1 MTVAIHVERLS
12 KTFKRYQPRRY
23 RTLKESLINGEMFER
38 RLSER
43 IEAVRDVSFSVT
55 AGETF
60 GIVGR
65 NGAGKSTLL
74 KLLCGI
80 LKPTSGRIAVNGRIA
95 ALLSLGVGFHE
106 QMSGRENVF
115 LNGLVLGLTPREVR
129 ARFDDI
135 VTFAELEDFIDA
147 PVWTYST
154 GMRMRLAFSVAVNVD
169 PDILII
175 DEVLAVGDAA
185 FMEKCLGRMREFKAK
200 GKTMLLVTHETAALT
215 EWCRRA
221 LWLDYGQVRALGDP
235 AEVVQAYLNEF
246 SEAVSVAAMNAVA

>member
-1 MTVAIHVERLS
+1 MTVAIHVEQLS

-43 IEAVRDVSFSVT
+43 VEAVKDVSFSVA

-60 GIVGR
+60 GVIGR

-80 LKPTSGRIAVNGRIA
+80 LKPTSGCIAINGRIA

-106 QMSGRENVF
+106 QMSGRDNVF
-115 LNGLVLGLTPREVR
+115 LNGLVLGLSPREIR

-135 VTFAELEDFIDA
+135 VTFAELEEFIDA

-175 DEVLAVGDAA
+175 DEVLAVGDIA
-185 FMEKCLGRMREFKAK
+185 FAEKCLRRMREFQAK
-200 GKTMLLVTHETAALT
+200 GKTLLLVTHDIPTMT
-215 EWCRRA
+215 EWCQRA
-221 LWLDYGQVRALGDP
+221 LWLDHGRVRALGDP
-235 AEVVQAYLNEF
+235 ADVAQAYLSAL
-246 SEAVSVAAMNAVA
+246 SEVVPVAAVNAVA

>member
-1 MTVAIHVERLS
+1 MTVAIYVEHLS

-38 RLSER
+38 RLPER
-43 IEAVRDVSFSVT
+43 IEAVRDVSFSVA

-60 GIVGR
+60 GIIGR

-80 LKPTSGRIAVNGRIA
+80 LKPTTGRIAVQGRVA

-115 LNGLVLGLTPREVR
+115 LNGLVLGLSPREIR

-175 DEVLAVGDAA
+175 DEVLAVGDIA
-185 FMEKCLGRMREFKAK
+185 FTEKCLERMRMFQEK
-200 GKTMLLVTHETAALT
+200 GRTLLLVTHDTAILT
-215 EWCRRA
+215 AWCQRA
-221 LWLDYGQVRALGDP
+221 LWLDQGQVRALGDP
-235 AEVVQAYLNEF
+235 TEVAQTYLSTF
-246 SEAVSVAAMNAVA
+246 SDPVAVPAMNAVA

>member
-1 MTVAIHVERLS
+1 MTVAIHVEHLS

-23 RTLKESLINGEMFER
+23 RTLKESLIYGEMFER

-60 GIVGR
+60 GIIGR

-80 LKPTSGRIAVNGRIA
+80 LKPTTGRIAVKGRIA

-115 LNGLVLGLTPREVR
+115 LNGLVLGLSPREIL

-154 GMRMRLAFSVAVNVD
+154 GMRMRLAFSVAINVD

-175 DEVLAVGDAA
+175 DEVLAVGDIA
-185 FMEKCLGRMREFKAK
+185 FTEKCLGRMRLFQKK
-200 GKTMLLVTHETAALT
+200 GKTLLLVTHDTALLKD
-215 EWCRRA
+215 WCQRG
-221 LWLDYGQVRALGDP
+221 LWLDQGQVRLLGNAADV
-235 AEVVQAYLNEF
+235 AQAYLSTV
-246 SEAVSVAAMNAVA
+246 SEPAAAPAINAVA

>member
-1 MTVAIHVERLS
+1 MTVAIHVEHLS

-43 IEAVRDVSFSVT
+43 VEAVKDVSFTVT

-60 GIVGR
+60 GVIGR

-106 QMSGRENVF
+106 QMSGRDNVF
-115 LNGLVLGLTPREVR
+115 LNGLVLGLTPREIR

-135 VTFAELEDFIDA
+135 VTFAELEEFIDA

-175 DEVLAVGDAA
+175 DEVLAVGDVA
-185 FMEKCLGRMREFKAK
+185 FTEKCLARMREFQAK
-200 GKTMLLVTHETAALT
+200 GKTLLLVTHDTAVMT
-215 EWCRRA
+215 GWCRRA
-221 LWLDYGQVRALGDP
+221 LWLDQGRVRMMGDP
-235 AEVVQAYLNEF
+235 SEVAQAYLNEF
-246 SEAVSVAAMNAVA
+246 SETLSVAAMNAVA

>member
-43 IEAVRDVSFSVT
+43 VEAVKDLSFSV
-55 AGETF
+55 APGETF
-60 GIVGR
+60 GIIGR

-80 LKPTSGRIAVNGRIA
+80 LKPTSGHIAVNGRVA

-106 QMSGRENVF
+106 QMSGRDNVF
-115 LNGLVLGLTPREVR
+115 LNGLVLGLSPREVR

-135 VTFAELEDFIDA
+135 VTFAELEEFINA

-154 GMRMRLAFSVAVNVD
+154 GMRMRLAFSVAINVD

-175 DEVLAVGDAA
+175 DEVLAVGDIA
-185 FMEKCLGRMREFKAK
+185 FTEKCLARMREFQAR
-200 GKTMLLVTHETAALT
+200 GKTMVLVTHEIASLT

-221 LWLDYGQVRALGDP
+221 LWLDQGRARVMGAP
-235 AEVVQAYLNEF
+235 ADVAQAYLSEC
-246 SEAVSVAAMNAVA
+246 SEAASISAIDAVA

>member
-1 MTVAIHVERLS
+1 MTLAIHVEHLS

-38 RLSER
+38 RLSEQV
-43 IEAVRDVSFSVT
+43 EAVRDVSFSVET
-55 AGETF
+55 GETF
-60 GIVGR
+60 GIIGR

-80 LKPTSGRIAVNGRIA
+80 LKPTSGRIAVNGRVA

-106 QMSGRENVF
+106 QMSGRDNVF
-115 LNGLVLGLTPREVR
+115 LNGLVLGLAPREIR

-175 DEVLAVGDAA
+175 DEVLAVGDVA
-185 FMEKCLGRMREFKAK
+185 FTEKCLARMREFQTR
-200 GKTMLLVTHETAALT
+200 GKTLLLVTHDIATMTA
-215 EWCRRA
+215 WCRRA
-221 LWLDYGQVRALGDP
+221 LWLDHGQVRAIGTPSDV
-235 AEVVQAYLNEF
+235 AQAYLNELAGA
-246 SEAVSVAAMNAVA
+246 SSAAAINAVA

>member
-1 MTVAIHVERLS
+1 MTVAIHVEHLS

-23 RTLKESLINGEMFER
+23 RTLKESIINGEMFER

-43 IEAVRDVSFSVT
+43 IEAVKDVSFSVA

-60 GIVGR
+60 GIIGR

-80 LKPTSGRIAVNGRIA
+80 LKPTTGRIAVRGRVA

-115 LNGLVLGLTPREVR
+115 LNGLVLGLSPREIR

-169 PDILII
+169 PDVLII
-175 DEVLAVGDAA
+175 DEVLAVGDIA
-185 FMEKCLGRMREFKAK
+185 FTEKCLERMRMFQEK
-200 GKTMLLVTHETAALT
+200 GRTLLLVTHDTATLAA
-215 EWCRRA
+215 WCQRA
-221 LWLDYGQVRALGDP
+221 LWLDQGQVRALGDP
-235 AEVVQAYLNEF
+235 AEVAQAYLSAF
-246 SEAVSVAAMNAVA
+246 SESVAVPAMNAVA

>member
-1 MTVAIHVERLS
+1 MTVAIYVEHLS

-43 IEAVRDVSFSVT
+43 IEAVRDVSFSVA

-60 GIVGR
+60 GIIGR

-80 LKPTSGRIAVNGRIA
+80 LKPTTGRIAVHGRVA

-115 LNGLVLGLTPREVR
+115 LNGMVLGLSPREIR

-135 VTFAELEDFIDA
+135 VAFAELEDFIDA

-175 DEVLAVGDAA
+175 DEVLAVGDIA
-185 FMEKCLGRMREFKAK
+185 FTEKCLERMRMFQEK
-200 GKTMLLVTHETAALT
+200 GKTLLLVTHDTATLMA
-215 EWCRRA
+215 WCRRA
-221 LWLDYGQVRALGDP
+221 LWLDQGQVRALGDP
-235 AEVVQAYLNEF
+235 AEVAQTYLSTF
-246 SEAVSVAAMNAVA
+246 SESVAVPAMNAVA